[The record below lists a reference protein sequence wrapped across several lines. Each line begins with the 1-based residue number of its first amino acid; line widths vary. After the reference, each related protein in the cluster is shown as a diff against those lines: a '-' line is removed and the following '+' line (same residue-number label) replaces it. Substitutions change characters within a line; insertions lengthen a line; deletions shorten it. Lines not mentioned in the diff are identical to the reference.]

1 MPIDAPDV
9 TDASTLSRNLKRLLQ
24 VRSALILCQAA
35 LVAFSFAMPDLRL
48 RVAPMLAV
56 LAAYAVVNA
65 ASIMVFRGRD
75 ISGRAYFGQLVVD
88 VAFLTLLFYL
98 SGGYT
103 NPFISLYLLPL
114 FIAASTLPGR
124 YAWTMAGLVLGC
136 YSALVFYYRPLF
148 AMPGVHT
155 DMGFHL
161 HLVGMWLS
169 FLLSVALIVSVIMR
183 MSDALRERER
193 KLADLREQ
201 AARDE
206 LVVALGALAAGA
218 AHELGTPL
226 ATMAVEAGEL
236 AVEVRGDEAAQA
248 RVEIIRSQVRRCR
261 QILSQIS
268 ASAGQARAEGG
279 RGLAVDA
286 YIGEVVAQWRSVR
299 PDASVSVD
307 MQSGAA
313 PMLVADMTLTQA
325 IINLLNNAADAS
337 PESIDLACRWQ
348 AGQIEIT
355 VCDEGEGL
363 SPEIRARLGS
373 PFAST
378 KSGGRG
384 LGLFLSRAAVERLGG
399 RLTLDERQPRGVC
412 ARLTLP
418 VAELSA

>member
-1 MPIDAPDV
+1 
-9 TDASTLSRNLKRLLQ
+9 
-24 VRSALILCQAA
+24 
-35 LVAFSFAMPDLRL
+35 
-48 RVAPMLAV
+48 
-56 LAAYAVVNA
+56 
-65 ASIMVFRGRD
+65 
-75 ISGRAYFGQLVVD
+75 
-88 VAFLTLLFYL
+88 
-98 SGGYT
+98 
-103 NPFISLYLLPL
+103 
-114 FIAASTLPGR
+114 
-124 YAWTMAGLVLGC
+124 
-136 YSALVFYYRPLF
+136 
-148 AMPGVHT
+148 
-155 DMGFHL
+155 
-161 HLVGMWLS
+161 
-169 FLLSVALIVSVIMR
+169 
-183 MSDALRERER
+183 
-193 KLADLREQ
+193 
-201 AARDE
+201 
-206 LVVALGALAAGA
+206 
-218 AHELGTPL
+218 
-226 ATMAVEAGEL
+226 
-236 AVEVRGDEAAQA
+236 VEVRGDEAAQA